1 MGPRVLVAKWGKT
14 AWDAAM
20 ADHPGLSLKPDDGWF
35 VALLTAWVACLV
47 AVTYLL
53 LGWQSAGVLLTVA
66 CLFGI
71 ATIAIQS
78 RQARRQASRGW
89 SPRSTK

>member
-1 MGPRVLVAKWGKT
+1 MAGATGPRVLVAKWWRT
-14 AWDAAM
+14 AWGAVM
-20 ADHPGLSLKPDDGWF
+20 ADRPGLSLKPDDAWF
-35 VALLTAWVACLV
+35 VALLAAWVACLV

-66 CLFGI
+66 GLFGI

-78 RQARRQASRGW
+78 RQPRRQDSRG
-89 SPRSTK
+89 